1 MIFLFKLLSLLLKN
15 RTNTIT
21 NKAKFNLAPILI
33 VKNNS
38 AKSYFFF
45 FYKKNSQ

>member
-33 VKNNS
+33 VKKIIVLNHI
-38 AKSYFFF
+38 FFL
-45 FYKKNSQ
+45 